1 VTEPTAYQQS
11 GVDTEAGDRAIELMR
26 EDVLATHR
34 GRVPGGV
41 GGFAGLFDA
50 SLLTGYRHPILASAT
65 DGVGTKVAIAQA
77 LDRHDTIGQDLVA
90 MVIDDIVVVGA
101 TPLFL
106 TDYIACG
113 RVEPHRIAQIVSGIA
128 RSCLAAD
135 VALVGGETAEHP
147 GLMEPDEYDV
157 AAAATGV
164 VEADALLGPERVKPG
179 DTVIALASSGLHSNG
194 YSLARKIV
202 RDAGLTLDSRVPGT
216 DRSLGEE
223 LLEPTLLY
231 TPAVLQVIRALGG
244 TLHALSHV
252 TGGGIAQ
259 NLQRVLP
266 AGASVEVDRSTWH
279 PPAIMASL
287 AGHARLSLFDVEDTW
302 NMGIG
307 FFAVVD
313 SSVRS
318 EALGLLDELGHSSWV
333 VGTVSSGE
341 PAPTGAGWVSGAKG
355 VAGGAV
361 RLIGDYS
368 SSSSSSS
375 H

>member
-1 VTEPTAYQQS
+1 MTEPTAYQRS
-11 GVDTEAGDRAIELMR
+11 GVDTEAGDLAIELMR
-26 EDVLATHR
+26 RDVLATHK

-50 SLLTGYRHPILASAT
+50 GFLTAYRHPILASAT

-113 RVEPHRIAQIVSGIA
+113 KVVPQRIASLVSGIA
-128 RSCLAAD
+128 RSCASAN

-147 GLMEPDEYDV
+147 GLLDADEYDV
-157 AAAATGV
+157 AAAGVGV
-164 VEADALLGPERVKPG
+164 VEADQMLGPERVRVG
-179 DTVIALASSGLHSNG
+179 DTVVAFASSGLHSNG
-194 YSLARKIV
+194 YSLARHIV
-202 RDAGLTLDSRVPGT
+202 AEAALDFATPIPQTGKTLGD
-216 DRSLGEE
+216 E
-223 LLEPTLLY
+223 LLEPTTLY
-231 TPAVLQVIRALGG
+231 TPLMLDLLGEG
-244 TLHALSHV
+244 SHGVHALSHV

-266 AGASVEVDRSTWH
+266 SDARVIVDRSTWT
-279 PPAIMASL
+279 PPGVMAFLTEAGSL
-287 AGHARLSLFDVEDTW
+287 TFADVEDTW

-313 SSVRS
+313 AASAEGVIGRS
-318 EALGLLDELGHSSWV
+318 EAAGIRAWSVGSVEKRDSGDTSSD
-333 VGTVSSGE
+333 
-341 PAPTGAGWVSGAKG
+341 WVSGAKG
-355 VAGGAV
+355 VSGGAV
-361 RLIGDYS
+361 RLAGDYS
-368 SSSSSSS
+368 SSSSS
-375 H
+375 